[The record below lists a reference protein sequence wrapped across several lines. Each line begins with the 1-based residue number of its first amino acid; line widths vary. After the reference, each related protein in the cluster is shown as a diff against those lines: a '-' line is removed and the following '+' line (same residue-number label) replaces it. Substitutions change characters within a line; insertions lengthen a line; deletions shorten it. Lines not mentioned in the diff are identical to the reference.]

1 MNRQILISGA
11 SIAGLTVAHWLAR
24 YGFRPTVVER
34 APGLR
39 PGGNGVDL
47 RDHAVDVAERMGI
60 MASIRAAA
68 TDVQGMKFIDA
79 AGRAV
84 ARLDLAGASEVEIM
98 RGDLVARLHQ
108 AADAGVDYLF
118 GDSIRSLAQDDDGVT
133 VTFEHAGSRRFDS
146 VIGADGLHSNVR
158 RLVFGPESQF
168 LRYKDHYFAFA
179 DADAALGENRW
190 VTMYNQPG
198 KMAGVY
204 RSGNHA
210 QAKAYFVFRS
220 APLQYDFRDIEQH
233 KRLLSQVF
241 GGDTSWRIPEL
252 LAGALTDSDFYFD
265 ALSQVHV
272 PSWSTGRVALVGD
285 AAWCASPA
293 SGAGAELALVGAYR
307 LAGELAG
314 ASGDHRVAFARYQ
327 QGHRELVNKKQRI
340 GPNVRLMVPKTHG
353 GRWIRDALARLPILR
368 AMTAAER
375 LLQAKTPRALVE
387 YVPDRGGR
395 REPRRPR
402 CLTDGS
408 DRLH

>member
-1 MNRQILISGA
+1 MNQRILISGA

-39 PGGNGVDL
+39 PGGNGVDV

-68 TDVQGMKFIDA
+68 TDVQGMKFVDA
-79 AGRAV
+79 ADRAV
-84 ARLDLAGASEVEIM
+84 ARLDTAGASEVEIM
-98 RGDLVARLHQ
+98 RGDLVALLHQ
-108 AADAGVDYLF
+108 ATDMGVEYLF
-118 GDSIRSLAQDDDGVT
+118 GDSIRSLTQDDDGVT
-133 VTFEHAGSRRFDS
+133 VIFEHADSRRFDL

-158 RLVFGPESQF
+158 RLAFGPEPQF

-179 DADAALGENRW
+179 NADATLSENRW

-220 APLQYDFRDIEQH
+220 APLQYDFRDVEQH

-241 GGDTSWRIPEL
+241 GGDTSWRIKEL
-252 LAGALTDSDFYFD
+252 LAGALSDPDFYFD
-265 ALSQVHV
+265 ALSQVHM

-307 LAGELAG
+307 LAGELASAG
-314 ASGDHRVAFARYQ
+314 GDCRVAFPRYQ
-327 QGHRELVNKKQRI
+327 ESHRELVNKKQQI

-353 GRWIRDALARLPILR
+353 GRWIRDGLTWLPILR
-368 AMTAAER
+368 AMTTAER
-375 LLQAKTPRALVE
+375 LLRTKTPRALPE
-387 YVPDRGGR
+387 YAPA
-395 REPRRPR
+395 
-402 CLTDGS
+402 C
-408 DRLH
+408 